1 MAIKARTKI
10 GFNKT
15 QIKDGWVV
23 IMRKDGN
30 IKAKVQPWI
39 PGAMPKKEK

>member
-1 MAIKARTKI
+1 MANKARTKI
-10 GFNKT
+10 GFNPV

-23 IMRKDGN
+23 RMRKDGR
-30 IKAKVQPWI
+30 IAEKIQPWI